1 MELQRISLSFARVRS
16 GRKEER
22 KEGKALLVHTITR
35 ACVTVRIV
43 AAEDDGG
50 SGASFAKGRVGGG
63 AIGI

>member
-1 MELQRISLSFARVRS
+1 ME
-16 GRKEER
+16 GRKKEERERR
-22 KEGKALLVHTITR
+22 KEGKALLIHTIPR

>member
-1 MELQRISLSFARVRS
+1 M
-16 GRKEER
+16 KERERR
-22 KEGKALLVHTITR
+22 KEGKALLIHTITR